1 MLARFVIGRALAG
14 RPVLE
19 RFSFRETIVS
29 PVGIPRRDA
38 SDFDCSD
45 RSVAISSAVY
55 ATLLFI
61 IPLPWVAHFVALAT
75 TSSWHRQIRLA
86 IFERE

>member
-1 MLARFVIGRALAG
+1 MLARFVIGRGFAG
-14 RPVLE
+14 REILFPLWLGAV
-19 RFSFRETIVS
+19 TVS
-29 PVGIPRRDA
+29 PVGIPRMDA

-45 RSVAISSAVY
+45 RSVAISSAVC

-61 IPLPWVAHFVALAT
+61 IPLLWVAHSVAPAT
-75 TSSWHRQIRLA
+75 TLSWHRQIMLA